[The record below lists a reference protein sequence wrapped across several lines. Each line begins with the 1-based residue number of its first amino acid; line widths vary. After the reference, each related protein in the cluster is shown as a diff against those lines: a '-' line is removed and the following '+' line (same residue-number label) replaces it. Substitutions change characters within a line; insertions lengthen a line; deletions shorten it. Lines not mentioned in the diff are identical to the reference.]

1 MNSEPTNELLIVEQL
16 FSKLIEK
23 YNRIESKK
31 YFSENLGDLTVIE
44 IKTLLVIGH
53 GNENKKM
60 SDIANSLGVTF
71 GTPTVTIDRL
81 IKKGYVFRRHD
92 DLDRRQVFI
101 SLSDKGQD
109 IYASI
114 VVLRNVLAEKVF
126 GILNF
131 EERNSLIKILS
142 ALNSHFDD
150 IFGLKK

>member
-31 YFSENLGDLTVIE
+31 YFSEDLVDLTVIE

-60 SDIANSLGVTF
+60 SDIANILGVTF
-71 GTPTVTIDRL
+71 GTPTVTMDRL
-81 IKKGYVFRRHD
+81 IKKGYVIRTRD
-92 DLDRRQVFI
+92 DSDRRQVFI
-101 SLSDKGQD
+101 SLSDKGQEVF
-109 IYASI
+109 ASI

-126 GILNF
+126 GVLSI
-131 EERNSLIKILS
+131 EERNALIKLLS
-142 ALNSHFDD
+142 TLNSHFDD
-150 IFGLKK
+150 IFSIK